1 MTITSQLSTALA
13 DYSTAQAV
21 ARRMATRPEGRRLL
35 ALQGTLPRSG
45 AEPTLQRR
53 DLRYR
58 LIVNR
63 QSAKA
68 NRHSDS

>member
-13 DYSTAQAV
+13 DRSTAQAV

-35 ALQGTLPRSG
+35 ALHGTLPRSG

-53 DLRYR
+53 DLRP
-58 LIVNR
+58 
-63 QSAKA
+63 
-68 NRHSDS
+68 